1 MRDYFSPRP
10 LPRLPRRGA
19 APPFGAALVAPA
31 RLPYLAPA
39 RPERARPAAV
49 AVPPVAAPADQ
60 RQPLAATT
68 AEQTRRRRGDPAA
81 ATASQQW
88 TGAAFCAKHS
98 RHACPSRCGARR
110 WFDPPRCSPAPCLP
124 HHAQRTASRRADP
137 AHDDPRRH
145 SLLPARTA
153 TAPSRR
159 ACRAPAARGGRN
171 HADSDRRSQASTTSV
186 NPWHSSYGIHGF
198 YWCDAMRKP
207 AAMAASCA
215 QPQCMVLGPGG
226 L

>member
-137 AHDDPRRH
+137 ADPAHDDPRRH
-145 SLLPARTA
+145 SLLPSRTA

-171 HADSDRRSQASTTSV
+171 HADSDR
-186 NPWHSSYGIHGF
+186 HSHPPCS
-198 YWCDAMRKP
+198 RRR
-207 AAMAASCA
+207 
-215 QPQCMVLGPGG
+215 GP
-226 L
+226 